1 MMTVKNTS
9 SAIEAVTMMWL
20 VTVNVYGMMP
30 IMFAIRMNMN
40 SVKTSGKNFM
50 PAVPAVLC
58 MLLATNSYVS
68 SVTDCIRPGT
78 SARDGAAADQQRG
91 DADDRDRHEQR
102 RIGDRDLVPA
112 DVAERGELGDLE
124 LMNWIGH
131 RTSPA
136 HDLIRKPVPTF
147 RIMRF
152 PQPIALSPVRWKPPP
167 RVSRSTPRRRS
178 RAKEKQSSPTASFR
192 ATCPAPSR

>member
-58 MLLATNSYVS
+58 MHV
-68 SVTDCIRPGT
+68 G
-78 SARDGAAADQQRG
+78 
-91 DADDRDRHEQR
+91 HELVGEF
-102 RIGDRDLVPA
+102 GDRLHPARHQRARELPPTSSAATPTTVIAMKSAELVIAISCPPMWA
-112 DVAERGELGDLE
+112 MRGEFRDLE

-131 RTSPA
+131 RTSP
-136 HDLIRKPVPTF
+136 
-147 RIMRF
+147 
-152 PQPIALSPVRWKPPP
+152 
-167 RVSRSTPRRRS
+167 SRMI
-178 RAKEKQSSPTASFR
+178 
-192 ATCPAPSR
+192 